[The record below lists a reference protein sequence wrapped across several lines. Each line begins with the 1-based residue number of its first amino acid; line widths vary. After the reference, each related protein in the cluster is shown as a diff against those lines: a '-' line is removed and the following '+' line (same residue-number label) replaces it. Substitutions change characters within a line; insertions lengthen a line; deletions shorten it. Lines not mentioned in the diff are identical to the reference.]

1 MPTKKPPVRTNIA
14 ELRPTGE
21 ALVFGV
27 IYKVTRIRYLFD
39 GGDVCDVLAVQ
50 DDSDLRRAVL
60 EATGHDGIV
69 GATIVEPA
77 VDVNDVIEF
86 FGGPV

>member
-1 MPTKKPPVRTNIA
+1 MPATPKKPPPRTNIA

-27 IYKVTRIRYLFD
+27 IYKATRFRYLFD

-60 EATGHDGIV
+60 EATKHDGIV
-69 GATIVEPA
+69 GCTIVESDPSEGI
-77 VDVNDVIEF
+77 DF
-86 FGGPV
+86 FWGPL